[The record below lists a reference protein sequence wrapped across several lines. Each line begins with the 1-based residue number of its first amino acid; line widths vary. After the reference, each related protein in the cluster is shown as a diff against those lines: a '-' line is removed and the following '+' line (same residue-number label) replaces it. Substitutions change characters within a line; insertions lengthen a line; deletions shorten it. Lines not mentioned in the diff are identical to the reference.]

1 MQICI
6 LFILSTIVNLTSE
19 IDDKKV
25 VAIADNAFTSRG
37 VAQTNISNTKKVETS
52 YLYIDNKTLIHK
64 LKITIKGL
72 GITSVVIPNTVKSIG
87 ADAFFG
93 NKNIWLNH
101 KNMVLS
107 KRL

>member
-6 LFILSTIVNLTSE
+6 LFALSIIVNLTSE

-37 VAQTNISNTKKVETS
+37 VAPTNISNTKKVETS

>member
-1 MQICI
+1 MSI
-6 LFILSTIVNLTSE
+6 IVNLTSE

-37 VAQTNISNTKKVETS
+37 VAPTNISNTKKVETS